1 VVFIESRWFTQRLQ
15 KLAGAAADEVLS
27 GIQQVLLQDPVRA
40 PLVRGLGGI
49 RKARSRNPGRRK
61 GKRGG
66 FRYLYLYLEHKE
78 HIHLLLLIDKN
89 EQEDLTAEE
98 RTALR
103 KLVETIKR
111 S

>member
-1 VVFIESRWFTQRLQ
+1 VVFIESRWFTLRLQ
-15 KLAGAAADEVLS
+15 KLAGAAADEVLH
-27 GIQQVLLQDPVRA
+27 GIQQDLLRDPARA

-49 RKARSRNPGRRK
+49 RKARSRNPSRRK

-66 FRYLYLYLEHKE
+66 FRYLYLYLERKE
-78 HIHLLLLIDKN
+78 HIHLLLLIDKS
-89 EQEDLTAEE
+89 EQEDLSAEE